1 MISASLSFVAMSS
14 WNPNGVW
21 GSRGSFFTSS
31 TAPTPHKAHRYTDC
45 ASVRSAEPR
54 TAFWRRCN
62 VGTTRRRSMRE
73 GDSPKSSTCSLEEAA
88 LVPCH
93 SAGCTLQLCSHTAYV
108 RPRTHAAR
116 APATLSGPLR
126 PADVTSAGAW
136 LSPLVASKWAKN
148 IQFATCIQSLSRSK
162 EFSDLNKLFSV
173 VSLTAVPLPSF

>member
-1 MISASLSFVAMSS
+1 
-14 WNPNGVW
+14 
-21 GSRGSFFTSS
+21 
-31 TAPTPHKAHRYTDC
+31 
-45 ASVRSAEPR
+45 
-54 TAFWRRCN
+54 
-62 VGTTRRRSMRE
+62 MRE

-136 LSPLVASKWAKN
+136 LSPLLASGV
-148 IQFATCIQSLSRSK
+148 SRSACAPAG
-162 EFSDLNKLFSV
+162 SS
-173 VSLTAVPLPSF
+173 PRLPEGAWLGGGAWSCREGAGLKAGGPMGRGEGWGQMR